1 MTYLRINPVLALLL
15 LLTAIA
21 AALPFISYAPNRLVS
36 GEGRHLWQLWPQT
49 IWMLVGVG
57 CAWLT
62 ACFIPAK
69 KGSIFALI
77 LAQFVFVLL
86 VWGAGKAA
94 TQLAQNGSALART
107 SLGSGFWLAAAL
119 ALLACSDAIRRISTH
134 PLWRWL
140 LHMQIAIIPL
150 WLLYSGTLN
159 DLSLMKEYA
168 NRQDVFDDA
177 LAQHLTLLF
186 GAVLPALVIGVPLGI
201 WCYFSTARQGA
212 IFSLLNVIQTVPSV
226 ALFGL
231 LIAPLAGLVTAFP
244 WLGKFGIAGTG
255 MTPALIALVLYAL
268 LPLVRGV
275 VVGLNQIPR
284 DVLESAR
291 AMGMSG
297 AQRFLHVQLPLALP
311 VFLRSLRV
319 VMVQTVGMA
328 VIAALIG
335 AGGFGALV
343 FQGLLSSAID
353 LVLLGVI
360 PVIVLAVLIGTSG
373 SGKSTTLKM
382 INRLVEHDS
391 GEIRFAG
398 EEIRSLPVLE
408 LRRRMGYAIQSIG
421 LFPHWSVA
429 QNIATVPQLQKWS
442 RARIDDRIDELMAL
456 LGLESNLRER
466 YPHQLSG
473 GQQQRV
479 GVARALAADPQ
490 VLLMDEPFGALDPV
504 TRGALQQ
511 EMTRIHRLLG
521 RTIVLVTHDIDEALR
536 LAEHLVLMD
545 HGEVVQQG
553 NPLTML
559 TRPAN
564 DFVRQFFGRSE
575 LGVRLL
581 SLRSVVDYVRRE
593 ERAEGEAL
601 AEEMTLRD
609 ALSLFVARGCEVL
622 PVVNTQGQPC
632 GTLHFQDLLVEA

>member
-1 MTYLRINPVLALLL
+1 MIE
-15 LLTAIA
+15 
-21 AALPFISYAPNRLVS
+21 FSHVS
-36 GEGRHLWQLWPQT
+36 
-49 IWMLVGVG
+49 
-57 CAWLT
+57 
-62 ACFIPAK
+62 K
-69 KGSIFALI
+69 
-77 LAQFVFVLL
+77 
-86 VWGAGKAA
+86 
-94 TQLAQNGSALART
+94 
-107 SLGSGFWLAAAL
+107 
-119 ALLACSDAIRRISTH
+119 
-134 PLWRWL
+134 
-140 LHMQIAIIPL
+140 
-150 WLLYSGTLN
+150 
-159 DLSLMKEYA
+159 
-168 NRQDVFDDA
+168 
-177 LAQHLTLLF
+177 LF
-186 GAVLPALVIGVPLGI
+186 GAQKAVNDLNLNFQEGS
-201 WCYFSTARQGA
+201 FS
-212 IFSLLNVIQTVPSV
+212 
-226 ALFGL
+226 
-231 LIAPLAGLVTAFP
+231 
-244 WLGKFGIAGTG
+244 
-255 MTPALIALVLYAL
+255 
-268 LPLVRGV
+268 
-275 VVGLNQIPR
+275 
-284 DVLESAR
+284 
-291 AMGMSG
+291 
-297 AQRFLHVQLPLALP
+297 
-311 VFLRSLRV
+311 
-319 VMVQTVGMA
+319 
-328 VIAALIG
+328 
-335 AGGFGALV
+335 
-343 FQGLLSSAID
+343 
-353 LVLLGVI
+353 
-360 PVIVLAVLIGTSG
+360 VLIGTSG

-421 LFPHWSVA
+421 LFPHWSVS

-581 SLRSVVDYVRRE
+581 SLRSVADYVRRE
-593 ERAEGEAL
+593 ERADGEAL

-622 PVVNTQGQPC
+622 PVVNMQGQPC

>member
-1 MTYLRINPVLALLL
+1 MIE
-15 LLTAIA
+15 
-21 AALPFISYAPNRLVS
+21 FSHVS
-36 GEGRHLWQLWPQT
+36 
-49 IWMLVGVG
+49 
-57 CAWLT
+57 
-62 ACFIPAK
+62 K
-69 KGSIFALI
+69 
-77 LAQFVFVLL
+77 
-86 VWGAGKAA
+86 
-94 TQLAQNGSALART
+94 
-107 SLGSGFWLAAAL
+107 
-119 ALLACSDAIRRISTH
+119 
-134 PLWRWL
+134 
-140 LHMQIAIIPL
+140 
-150 WLLYSGTLN
+150 
-159 DLSLMKEYA
+159 
-168 NRQDVFDDA
+168 
-177 LAQHLTLLF
+177 LF
-186 GAVLPALVIGVPLGI
+186 GAQKAVNDLNLNFQEGS
-201 WCYFSTARQGA
+201 FS
-212 IFSLLNVIQTVPSV
+212 
-226 ALFGL
+226 
-231 LIAPLAGLVTAFP
+231 
-244 WLGKFGIAGTG
+244 
-255 MTPALIALVLYAL
+255 
-268 LPLVRGV
+268 
-275 VVGLNQIPR
+275 
-284 DVLESAR
+284 
-291 AMGMSG
+291 
-297 AQRFLHVQLPLALP
+297 
-311 VFLRSLRV
+311 
-319 VMVQTVGMA
+319 
-328 VIAALIG
+328 
-335 AGGFGALV
+335 
-343 FQGLLSSAID
+343 
-353 LVLLGVI
+353 
-360 PVIVLAVLIGTSG
+360 VLIGTSG

-421 LFPHWSVA
+421 LFPHWSVV

-442 RARIDDRIDELMAL
+442 RARIDDRIDELMTL

-581 SLRSVVDYVRRE
+581 SLRSVADYVRRE

-622 PVVNTQGQPC
+622 PVMNTQGQPC
-632 GTLHFQDLLVEA
+632 GTLHFQDLLEEA